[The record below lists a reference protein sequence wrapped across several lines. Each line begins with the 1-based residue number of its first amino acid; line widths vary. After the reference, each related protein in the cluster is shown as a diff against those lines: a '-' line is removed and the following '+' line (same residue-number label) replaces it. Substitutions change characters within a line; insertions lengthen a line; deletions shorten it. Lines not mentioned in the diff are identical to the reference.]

1 MSCQWHR
8 ITLFLLALT
17 GLLLCVDCR
26 DNGPDEKYRIG
37 FSQCCDDA
45 WRDVMNAEM
54 YRELAFRPEVSFEM
68 RVANSD
74 SEKQVRQIR
83 ELVQQGIDL
92 LIVSPHESKPLTP
105 VIEEVYKAGIP
116 VILIDRKTDSDLYT
130 AYVGAD
136 NYEIGRTAARYI
148 INQFDGR
155 GEIIEI
161 QILMTIS
168 PAIERHRGFRD
179 ALAAAPGM
187 NVVEAIEI
195 KDDPDLL
202 YTLLPP
208 VLEKHPSANIIY
220 AHTDLNAE
228 TAYKVA
234 QQMGR
239 AGDLFFVGIDG
250 IPGTGRGIQAVEDGV
265 LDASLLYPA
274 GGGEAIRTALLVL
287 NDLPYERQNTLESI
301 VINSDN
307 ARILHNQMKKVESLQ
322 ESIDEQLESLGDLH
336 AIRRNQQALIFV
348 LLASLLLALVLGSFL
363 WKSLRA
369 KHAANLSLERK
380 NQEILEH
387 EQQLVE
393 MSEEVRRATQA
404 KVDFFTNISHEFR
417 TPLTLILGFA
427 EDLLPSPKLS
437 RDMQQGIGHIQQN
450 ALRLLRLVNQLMD
463 FRKIETAKM
472 TLRAEQADLAG
483 FVRNIMGA
491 YEKTAKKRGIDFQ
504 LRASHEQLLAWFD
517 AGLMDKVLFNL
528 LSNAFKFTPDGG
540 KIHLFLSVDDPEHQ
554 VKLCV
559 EDNGRGLTEEEQA
572 HVFEAFYQGEEQQLT
587 GTGLGLSL
595 SKSLVELH
603 GGTISVKSSKG
614 QGSRF
619 AITLPL
625 GSAHLRDEQLTGG
638 KTGPHAS
645 REFLFG
651 PEAEPEEGD
660 LSMALSPSSSLQILV
675 IEDNPGLQFFL
686 HKKLQATYQVVPAVN
701 GKDGLEK
708 AFSLTPDLIICDIML
723 PGMDGLEI
731 TRALKSDLR
740 TSHIPIIILSA
751 RSGMEHQI
759 EGTEIGADSY
769 ITKPFNINFLQAKIK
784 SLLFNRQVLRESYRK
799 APAPVAAGKA
809 LPGLAEDV
817 NPLDRDFIKKF
828 LSYIEQHHARQDF
841 QVSDLC
847 GEFGLSRSQLYRKV
861 TALLGESISYH
872 IQNVRLRKAEELL
885 MEGKYS
891 IAEIA
896 YQVGYSS
903 PDYFSTVFR
912 SKYGMPPS
920 EFKNSPG

>member
-619 AITLPL
+619 TITLPL

-920 EFKNSPG
+920 EFKNNPG